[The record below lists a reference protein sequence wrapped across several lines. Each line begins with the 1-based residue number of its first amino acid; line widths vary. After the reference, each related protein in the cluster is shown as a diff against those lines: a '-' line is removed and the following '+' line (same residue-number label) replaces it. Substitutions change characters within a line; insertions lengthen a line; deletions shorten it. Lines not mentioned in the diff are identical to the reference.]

1 MYYDHYDMAL
11 RIAEEDNFNRMKK
24 IITDTTIDDS
34 NIIKKGLKIA
44 YQDLNLPQEP
54 D

>member
-1 MYYDHYDMAL
+1 MAL
-11 RIAEEDNFNRMKK
+11 QIAEEDSFNRMKK

-44 YQDLNLPQEP
+44 YHDLNLLQ
-54 D
+54 DAD